1 MKKSPYLSL
10 HQVSK
15 LRLVPWALG
24 RNKLAELFQTNQIKN
39 IRGGTAKQPRYLT
52 TKEWVQAYVD
62 KKLHQL

>member
-1 MKKSPYLSL
+1 MKQKYLSL

-24 RNKLAELFQTNQIKN
+24 RNKLAELFQTQQIKN

-52 TKEWVQAYVD
+52 TRQWVLEYVS
-62 KKLHQL
+62 KKVGK